1 MQWSGLGLTG
11 MPIDRGVLLELEA
24 QIAAIQAGNLARPTA
39 VLAAH
44 VETLNTVFYALI
56 RSGFEYRGSPY
67 QEEKLRLALRVQSQL
82 RATIRDLADLKN
94 PRPFHVQQANIG
106 NAVQV
111 NNCVVSPPK
120 YQNAPNKLLEQQCN
134 EWMDTRTA
142 QAAGSGN
149 SAVEAMGAIDG
160 TQDGR
165 G

>member
-24 QIAAIQAGNLARPTA
+24 QIAAIEAGNLARPTA
-39 VLAAH
+39 ILAAH

-111 NNCVVSPPK
+111 NNCVVAK
-120 YQNAPNKLLEQQCN
+120 DQNPPNKLLEQQPN
-134 EWMDTRTA
+134 EWMDARTA

-149 SAVEAMGAIDG
+149 SSLEAVEAIHRTAD
-160 TQDGR
+160 DR